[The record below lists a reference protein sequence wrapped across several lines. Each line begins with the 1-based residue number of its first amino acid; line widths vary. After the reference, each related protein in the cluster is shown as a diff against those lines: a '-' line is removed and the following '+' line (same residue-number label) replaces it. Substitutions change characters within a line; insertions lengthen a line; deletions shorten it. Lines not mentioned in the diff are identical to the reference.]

1 MESQPQHLLL
11 LEDAPTY
18 RSVAAFNLSQA
29 GFKVTT
35 AAEAGKALLLA
46 EHEHFDLAIV
56 DYYLPDYP
64 GTDLIKQ
71 LRELDE
77 YEHVPIIVLTARAE
91 ELNLDYLRNELS
103 VLVLSK
109 SCTMKQLVQTVTKCL
124 AIARAAC

>member
-1 MESQPQHLLL
+1 MEPQPQHVLI

-18 RSVAAFNLSQA
+18 RSVVAYNLSQA
-29 GFKVTT
+29 GFRVTT

-64 GTDLIKQ
+64 GTDFIKQ
-71 LRELDE
+71 LREMEE
-77 YEHVPIIVLTARAE
+77 YEHVPLIVLTARTE
-91 ELNLDYLRNELS
+91 ELNLDYLRNDLS

-109 SCTMKQLVQTVTKCL
+109 SCTMKDLVETATKCL
-124 AIARAAC
+124 TLTHAAS

>member
-1 MESQPQHLLL
+1 MESQPQHILL

-18 RSVAAFNLSQA
+18 RSVVAFNLSQA
-29 GFKVTT
+29 GFQVTT

-64 GTDLIKQ
+64 GTDFIKQ

-124 AIARAAC
+124 AIARAVC

>member
-1 MESQPQHLLL
+1 MESQPQHILL

-18 RSVAAFNLSQA
+18 RSVAAYNLSEA

-46 EHEHFDLAIV
+46 EHEQFDLAVV
-56 DYYLPDYP
+56 DYYLPDFP
-64 GTDLIKQ
+64 GTDFIKR
-71 LRELDE
+71 LRELGA
-77 YEHVPIIVLTARAE
+77 YEHVPIIVLTARTE

-109 SCTMKQLVQTVTKCL
+109 SCTMKELLQTVTTCL
-124 AIARAAC
+124 SLARAAT

>member
-1 MESQPQHLLL
+1 MESQPQHILF

-18 RSVAAFNLSQA
+18 RTVVAYNLSQA
-29 GFKVTT
+29 GFQVTT

-46 EHEHFDLAIV
+46 QHEHFDLAIV

-64 GTDLIKQ
+64 GTDFIKQ
-71 LRELDE
+71 LRELGE

-91 ELNLDYLRNELS
+91 ELNLGYLRNELS

-109 SCTMKQLVQTVTKCL
+109 SCTMKQLVQKVTGCL
-124 AIARAAC
+124 AIAQAAS

>member
-1 MESQPQHLLL
+1 MESQPQHILL

-18 RSVAAFNLSQA
+18 RSVVAFNLSQA

-35 AAEAGKALLLA
+35 AVEAGKALLLA
-46 EHEHFDLAIV
+46 QHEHFDLAIV

-64 GTDLIKQ
+64 GTDFIKQ

-77 YEHVPIIVLTARAE
+77 YEHLPIIVLTARAE
-91 ELNLDYLRNELS
+91 ELNLDYLRNDLS

-109 SCTMKQLVQTVTKCL
+109 TCTMKQLVHTVGKCL
-124 AIARAAC
+124 AIVRAAS

>member
-1 MESQPQHLLL
+1 MEPQPQHVLI

-18 RSVAAFNLSQA
+18 RSVVAYNLSQA
-29 GFKVTT
+29 GFRVTT

-64 GTDLIKQ
+64 GTDFIKQ
-71 LRELDE
+71 LRELEE
-77 YEHVPIIVLTARAE
+77 YAHVPIIVLTARTE
-91 ELNLDYLRNELS
+91 ELNLDYLRNDLS

-109 SCTMKQLVQTVTKCL
+109 SCTMKQLVETSTKCL
-124 AIARAAC
+124 ALAQAAS